1 MAGEVLGTG
10 LAGALL
16 AYPVAT
22 LLMGR
27 EVAVLFFVVPL
38 PLTSLTGA
46 AVAYLVLRVLRAGGA
61 AR

>member
-1 MAGEVLGTG
+1 
-10 LAGALL
+10 
-16 AYPVAT
+16 
-22 LLMGR
+22 MGK